1 MGSWWRRDRD
11 AEIREEFES
20 HLDLEAE
27 RLKENGVPDE
37 DARYLARKRFGNA
50 MSYREDTRAAH
61 GLVWW
66 DHISHDLRHAGRAIR
81 GKPVAATAA
90 MIALGVGIGGPA
102 AVLSI
107 ILSTSMLV
115 PPGVDRP
122 DQLVM
127 LWETPPRQPGS
138 RRDPSPETYRVWQ
151 ANASMFQQIS
161 GAGSPMILSLTT
173 AIRLSACACRRW
185 TLACLA

>member
-11 AEIREEFES
+11 AEIREEFQS

-27 RLKENGVPDE
+27 RLTENGVPDD
-37 DARYLARKRFGNA
+37 DARNLALRRFGNA
-50 MSYREDTRAAH
+50 ISYREDTRAAH

-66 DHISHDLRHAGRAIR
+66 DHITHDLRHAGRAIR

-127 LWETPPRQPGS
+127 LWETPPRQPGP
-138 RRDPSPETYRVWQ
+138 RRDPSPETFACGRRMPPC
-151 ANASMFQQIS
+151 SS
-161 GAGSPMILSLTT
+161 
-173 AIRLSACACRRW
+173 RSAAPARP
-185 TLACLA
+185 